1 MLLVLDRCDV
11 IIVEMIIIVCCGG
24 ILGIYRFNSH
34 KRDLLLSI
42 IRVRY
47 KKKKTERQTVYK
59 YRITYDNPGH
69 PRLSIFSQLLYS
81 QQHHSVIHKIN

>member
-1 MLLVLDRCDV
+1 MLWHNGCAWHFFNALLYLCMLLVLDRCDV

-24 ILGIYRFNSH
+24 ILGIYRVNSH

-47 KKKKTERQTVYK
+47 KKRKQKDK
-59 YRITYDNPGH
+59 
-69 PRLSIFSQLLYS
+69 LSTNIEL
-81 QQHHSVIHKIN
+81 

>member
-11 IIVEMIIIVCCGG
+11 IIVEMIIIVRCGG
-24 ILGIYRFNSH
+24 ILGIYRVNSH

-47 KKKKTERQTVYK
+47 KKKKKTERQTVYK
-59 YRITYDNPGH
+59 YRIMTI
-69 PRLSIFSQLLYS
+69 LITL
-81 QQHHSVIHKIN
+81 V

>member
-11 IIVEMIIIVCCGG
+11 IIVEMIIIVRCGG
-24 ILGIYRFNSH
+24 ILGIYRVNSH

-47 KKKKTERQTVYK
+47 KKKENRQKDKTVYK
-59 YRITYDNPGH
+59 YRIMTI
-69 PRLSIFSQLLYS
+69 LITL
-81 QQHHSVIHKIN
+81 V

>member
-24 ILGIYRFNSH
+24 ILGIYRVNSH

-47 KKKKTERQTVYK
+47 KKKKSESLQTEGRHFRSMICK
-59 YRITYDNPGH
+59 
-69 PRLSIFSQLLYS
+69 LSD
-81 QQHHSVIHKIN
+81 V

>member
-11 IIVEMIIIVCCGG
+11 IIVEMIIIVRCGG
-24 ILGIYRFNSH
+24 ILGIYRVNSH

-47 KKKKTERQTVYK
+47 KKKKTERQTV
-59 YRITYDNPGH
+59 
-69 PRLSIFSQLLYS
+69 
-81 QQHHSVIHKIN
+81 